1 MIISTGGA
9 ASVTYKNSAGKK
21 RHTDYMGTD
30 ATRKAE
36 REFNRKSD
44 DENYTKNRDRMEL
57 VYQTDKALRRAKR
70 KAQKLGIKPIP
81 WSCSLEGSGG
91 RLFFMA

>member
-1 MIISTGGA
+1 
-9 ASVTYKNSAGKK
+9 
-21 RHTDYMGTD
+21 MGTD

-44 DENYTKNRDRMEL
+44 DNYEKNRDRMEL

-70 KAQKLGIKPIP
+70 KAQKLGIKSIP
-81 WSCSLEGSGG
+81 WSCSLEESGG
-91 RLFFMA
+91 RLFFYVLTQKYMN

>member
-1 MIISTGGA
+1 
-9 ASVTYKNSAGKK
+9 
-21 RHTDYMGTD
+21 MGTD

-44 DENYTKNRDRMEL
+44 DNYEKNRDRMEL

-70 KAQKLGIKPIP
+70 KAQKLGIKSIP
-81 WSCSLEGSGG
+81 WSCSLEESGG